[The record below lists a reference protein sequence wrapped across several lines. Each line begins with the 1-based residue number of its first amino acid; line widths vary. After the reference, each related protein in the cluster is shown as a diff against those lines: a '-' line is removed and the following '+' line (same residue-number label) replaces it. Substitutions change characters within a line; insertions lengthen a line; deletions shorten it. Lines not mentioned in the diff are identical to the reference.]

1 MTRPSIWQR
10 LAGFTRSPRFPL
22 FMIVFVDTLG
32 VGITMPVLPL
42 YAKNE
47 LGAAAWQV
55 TALTSVYFAAQFLAG
70 PWLGRLSDRVGR
82 RPVLIASQAGTLL
95 ALLLT
100 GAAPG
105 LAWLY
110 VARVIDGLTGGNVSV
125 AQAYMSDI
133 SDERNRAQGL
143 GTVNAG
149 FGLGFVFGPAFGGLA
164 ASWLGPRWPFFIAA
178 GVSLAT
184 ILLSVFLLPESIPAE
199 RRQRE
204 AAARATRPA
213 GSLDLLRQ
221 PALLVLLSV
230 AFLGQVAFFSFQT
243 IHVLW
248 AEQVVLVGWSDE
260 IVQRAVG
267 AVLTLVG
274 LCQIGVQFGLI
285 GPLVRRWGEARLVVA
300 GRAITAGAF
309 GLMALLPLPLIWV
322 LSIPF
327 VALGN
332 GVSNPSLIA
341 LLTYAAPP
349 GRRGQVIGL
358 QQSFAAA
365 GSVLGPL
372 LTGWVFQNL
381 FPNASMIMAALVM
394 AVTALIGLN
403 VFRFQLERPAA
414 APTG

>member
-1 MTRPSIWQR
+1 MSRPSALAR
-10 LAGFTRSPRFPL
+10 LAGFIRSPRFPL

-42 YAKNE
+42 YAKNT
-47 LGAAAWQV
+47 LGAVAWQI
-55 TALTSVYFAAQFLAG
+55 TAMTSVYFAAQFLAA
-70 PWLGRLSDRVGR
+70 PWLGRLSDRFGR
-82 RPVLIASQAGTLL
+82 RPVLIVSQAGTLS

-100 GAAPG
+100 GAAPA

-143 GTVNAG
+143 GTVQAG
-149 FGLGFVFGPAFGGLA
+149 FGLGYVFGPAFGGLA
-164 ASWLGPRWPFFIAA
+164 ASYFGPRLPFFIAA
-178 GVSLAT
+178 GVSVCT
-184 ILLSVFLLPESIPAE
+184 VLLSIFLLPESLPRE

-204 AAARATRPA
+204 EHAHAAQPTR
-213 GSLDLLRQ
+213 SLDLLRQ
-221 PALLVLLSV
+221 PALLILLAV
-230 AFLGQVAFFSFQT
+230 AFLAQVAFFSFQT

-248 AEQVVLVGWSDE
+248 AEQVVLAGLPDE
-260 IVQRAVG
+260 LVQRAVG
-267 AVLTLVG
+267 GVLTLVG

-285 GPLVRRWGEARLVVA
+285 GPLVRRFGEARLVVA
-300 GRAITAGAF
+300 GRVIGATAF
-309 GLMALLPLPLIWV
+309 GMMALFHNPVVWV

-332 GVSNPSLIA
+332 GISLPTMIA

-358 QQSFAAA
+358 QQSFASA
-365 GSVLGPL
+365 GSVVGPL
-372 LTGWVFQNL
+372 LTGWVFQTY
-381 FPNASMIMAALVM
+381 FPNASMITACVLMAL
-394 AVTALIGLN
+394 TALIALN
-403 VFRFQLERPAA
+403 IFRFKLERPAP
-414 APTG
+414 APAR